1 MIGPRKKEERSRLR
15 ALILLCALAGLFL
28 SNGANL
34 LDLSLRFEASALN
47 DSELIAH
54 LSLNDSSVG
63 HIEKRISN
71 SESKRYRRQ
80 VMFAPSSSRNELAL
94 LNLRTRLSSAFQ
106 GEPPCSSAAI
116 SPPADRAP
124 PVLAL

>member
-1 MIGPRKKEERSRLR
+1 MIAPRKKEERSRLH

-63 HIEKRISN
+63 RIEKRISN
-71 SESKRYRRQ
+71 TESKRHRRQ
-80 VMFAPSSSRNELAL
+80 VMFAPPSSRNELAL
-94 LNLRTRLSSAFQ
+94 LNVRTRLSSAFQ
-106 GEPPCSSAAI
+106 DEPPYSAAAI
-116 SPPADRAP
+116 SPPTDRAP
-124 PVLAL
+124 PCLAL